1 MSAVEVSS
9 LPQGQQEALE
19 TLHSIARASDGALTV
34 DLDYEQMHG
43 SLNVRVYLSSASLLS
58 SEQGAVLEDWE
69 PVDIEIP
76 EYFPYE
82 PPIAS
87 AGRGDFPDLPHQA
100 WGSGF
105 CVRVEDSN
113 WDPRVGI
120 RGFLWSVIDTYQH
133 IALGTLAGRLQSW
146 RPMITFLGQGC
157 AVIRADLAPAGH
169 TEPEATEPET
179 AFRWAVGIPVGEDR
193 IDIIGWLDAEDDG
206 PAADLTQVLA
216 GELAR
221 IKEVASEAFLVPAVT
236 VAQPIALEYSGTWID
251 LLNELRGHGVDRGR
265 LLGHIARAA
274 VVNQAPADGQE
285 RVVVLF
291 RVAADTEPAAAD
303 TEAAAAD
310 TEPAAPGQDARF
322 AITRLTQHDTGILA
336 GLYAAVDKAGPLD
349 QLPEGDV
356 ETLGQMLAEAEE
368 VKTPWVQIYDGR
380 PESIRSRTARRPAGK
395 LAGTTILLLGCGGL
409 GAPIAEHCVRSG
421 AALLHIVDSGTV
433 SPGILSR
440 QPYEDA
446 DIGKYKAEMLADRL
460 GRIYPGSR
468 VIGSVAEITSP
479 DVFSTSAL
487 DLYNLD
493 LYNLVIDATASRA
506 VAAKIERFRRDER
519 APWPTLITVAINQYA
534 THGVA
539 AVTPPGAVG
548 AGVDLLRRLGL
559 STCTNTALGD
569 VYTAFFPPPAGRLN
583 FRPDTS
589 CSDTTF
595 IGSTT
600 DMGALA
606 AQLLDSALAR
616 LDAPPGA
623 AGTEPRHRSLTI
635 VRLGRDDEP
644 KAARVVLDLP
654 SDRVVPD
661 FRQLYEVRIDETAM
675 ETVREHVRASA
686 NGRTP
691 GAGHTGG
698 LLLGQF
704 DSVCRIA
711 WVSQATG
718 LPPGS
723 TASSLR
729 IKLDPDEVRHFL
741 DERSR
746 RSGGMLTLVGFWHT
760 HPGGS
765 AAPSEEDRTTM
776 RELVASPEWPA
787 TPALLLVLGI
797 PGDRSVGEPGA
808 PWAPAIHAET
818 FTT

>member
-1 MSAVEVSS
+1 MSAVEVSL

-19 TLHSIARASDGALTV
+19 ALHSIARASDGALTV
-34 DLDYEQMHG
+34 DLDYEQMRG

-69 PVDIEIP
+69 PIDIAIP
-76 EYFPYE
+76 ENFPYR

-87 AGRGDFPDLPHQA
+87 AGRNDFPDLPHQA

-113 WDPRVGI
+113 WDPMVGI
-120 RGFLWSVIDTYQH
+120 RGFLRSVIDTYQH
-133 IALGTLAGRLQSW
+133 IALGTLEGHLQSW
-146 RPMITFLGQGC
+146 RPMITFLGEGC
-157 AVIRADLAPAGH
+157 AVIRADLAPAGR
-169 TEPEATEPET
+169 TEPED

-193 IDIIGWLDAEDDG
+193 IDIVVRLDAKDDD

-216 GELAR
+216 EKLAQ
-221 IKEVASEAFLVPAVT
+221 IKEIASDAFLVPVVT
-236 VAQPIALEYSGTWID
+236 VAQPIALEYCDIWVQ
-251 LLNELRGHGVDRGR
+251 LLDRLQGHGVDPGR
-265 LLGHIARAA
+265 LLGHLARAA
-274 VVNQAPADGQE
+274 AVNQAPADGQE
-285 RVVVLF
+285 RAVVLF
-291 RVAADTEPAAAD
+291 RVAADTEPTAAG
-303 TEAAAAD
+303 
-310 TEPAAPGQDARF
+310 TEPPAPGQDSRF
-322 AITRLTQHDTGILA
+322 AITRLTQHDAGILSRF
-336 GLYAAVDKAGPLD
+336 YTAVDEAGSLD
-349 QLPEGDV
+349 QLLEGDADP
-356 ETLGQMLAEAEE
+356 LNQMLAEVAQ
-368 VKTPWVQIYDGR
+368 VTTSWVRIYDGR
-380 PESIRSRTARRPAGK
+380 PESIRSRTARRPTEK
-395 LAGTTILLLGCGGL
+395 LAGIAILLLGCGGL

-446 DIGKYKAEMLADRL
+446 DIGKHKAEILADRL
-460 GRIYPGSR
+460 DRIYPESR
-468 VIGSVAEITSP
+468 IIGSVAEITFS
-479 DVFSTSAL
+479 DVFSASSL
-487 DLYNLD
+487 DRYH
-493 LYNLVIDATASRA
+493 LVIDATASRA
-506 VAAKIERFRRDER
+506 VAAKIERSRRDER
-519 APWPTLITVAINQYA
+519 APWPTLITVAINQHA

-539 AVTPPGAVG
+539 AVTPRGAVG

-559 STCTNTALGD
+559 STCTSTALGD
-569 VYTAFFPPPAGRLN
+569 VYAAFFPSPTGRLN

-595 IGSTT
+595 IGSTA

-616 LDAPPGA
+616 LDAPLGA
-623 AGTEPRHRSLTI
+623 TGTEPPHRSLSI
-635 VRLGRDDEP
+635 VRLGRDDEL

-654 SDRVVPD
+654 PDRVVPD
-661 FRQLYEVRIDETAM
+661 HRQIYEVRVDENAM
-675 ETVREHVRASA
+675 ETMREHVRASV

-704 DSVCRIA
+704 DSACRIA

-729 IKLDPDEVRHFL
+729 IKLGVGEVQEVL
-741 DERSR
+741 DGRSS
-746 RSGGMLTLVGFWHT
+746 RSGGMLTLIGFWHT

-765 AAPSEEDRTTM
+765 AAPSEEDRATM
-776 RELVASPEWPA
+776 RERAASPEWPPA
-787 TPALLLVLGI
+787 PALLLVLGI
-797 PGDRSVGEPGA
+797 PGDGSVGEPSS
-808 PWAPAIHAET
+808 PWAPEIHAET
-818 FTT
+818 FVS